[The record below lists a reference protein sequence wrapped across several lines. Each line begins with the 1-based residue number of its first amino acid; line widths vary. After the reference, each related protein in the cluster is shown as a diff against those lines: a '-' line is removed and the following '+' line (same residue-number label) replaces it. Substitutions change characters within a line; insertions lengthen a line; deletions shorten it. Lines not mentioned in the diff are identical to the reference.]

1 MTRVTHEL
9 CITRIGFTHD
19 PYSWGIQLTH
29 DPLKRKIYIKKKI
42 TRARHGAPLRGS
54 PTPYGRG
61 SPSRISWPPA
71 GAAMCPPTAY
81 GLRGFALRLPPP
93 PPFRGERVALCR
105 QGCRAYGPA
114 ALLSF
119 TPAGSVA
126 ATVQRQGFALRAEIL
141 TRSVLRASPLR
152 SAAASGFA
160 LDPAPTLNSRTAGQ
174 PNSRQQA
181 KTARSGVFWPWWY
194 IRQGWGKKTR
204 CRPVSGLS
212 GGISGGRV
220 KGAKRPRLAGAARSA
235 ARTRARRGEPLTR
248 PERPS
253 LCEWGQDEGRSPP
266 PCPPSLTA
274 ASAGRQGEAAP
285 GAAPLSL
292 SGG

>member
-174 PNSRQQA
+174 PDSQTAANRPKRPVAAFFGLGGTSGRGGARKRAVGPFPAFLAVSAAGGSR
-181 KTARSGVFWPWWY
+181 ARSGP
-194 IRQGWGKKTR
+194 GWLV
-204 CRPVSGLS
+204 RPA
-212 GGISGGRV
+212 
-220 KGAKRPRLAGAARSA
+220 AKRGHGPPPESA
-235 ARTRARRGEPLTR
+235 AAL
-248 PERPS
+248 
-253 LCEWGQDEGRSPP
+253 D
-266 PCPPSLTA
+266 
-274 ASAGRQGEAAP
+274 
-285 GAAPLSL
+285 
-292 SGG
+292 

>member
-93 PPFRGERVALCR
+93 PPFRGGRVALCR

-119 TPAGSVA
+119 TPAGSVG
-126 ATVQRQGFALRAEIL
+126 RS
-141 TRSVLRASPLR
+141 RSVKGRCAFRGWPVSSLRCGPRQPPPPPLTALPLQQPDSQTAANRSKRPVAAFFGLGGTSGRGGARKRAVGPFPGFLAVSADSTLNGHLFQYFVDSSPLHLDTWLLR
-152 SAAASGFA
+152 LPATSG
-160 LDPAPTLNSRTAGQ
+160 PWRTANTSAFLLTKRRNRHAHLTL
-174 PNSRQQA
+174 P
-181 KTARSGVFWPWWY
+181 Y
-194 IRQGWGKKTR
+194 
-204 CRPVSGLS
+204 VSCK
-212 GGISGGRV
+212 GI
-220 KGAKRPRLAGAARSA
+220 P
-235 ARTRARRGEPLTR
+235 
-248 PERPS
+248 
-253 LCEWGQDEGRSPP
+253 
-266 PCPPSLTA
+266 
-274 ASAGRQGEAAP
+274 
-285 GAAPLSL
+285 
-292 SGG
+292 

>member
-212 GGISGGRV
+212 GGICRFHSKWTPVPVFRGQLTTPLGHLATSAT
-220 KGAKRPRLAGAARSA
+220 GHKRSLAHCEHLSVLAHEKKKPS
-235 ARTRARRGEPLTR
+235 RAPDVA
-248 PERPS
+248 
-253 LCEWGQDEGRSPP
+253 LC
-266 PCPPSLTA
+266 LM
-274 ASAGRQGEAAP
+274 QGHT
-285 GAAPLSL
+285 LNITFVML
-292 SGG
+292 

>member
-1 MTRVTHEL
+1 MRGTGHPCGVPPRPT
-9 CITRIGFTHD
+9 G
-19 PYSWGIQLTH
+19 
-29 DPLKRKIYIKKKI
+29 
-42 TRARHGAPLRGS
+42 AAPLPAYRG
-54 PTPYGRG
+54 PQRG
-61 SPSRISWPPA
+61 PQCA
-71 GAAMCPPTAY
+71 PPTAY

-181 KTARSGVFWPWWY
+181 KTARSGVFRAWWY
-194 IRQGWGKKTR
+194 IRQGLGEKTR

-266 PCPPSLTA
+266 PCPPSLPA
-274 ASAGRQGEAAP
+274 ARAGRQGEAAP